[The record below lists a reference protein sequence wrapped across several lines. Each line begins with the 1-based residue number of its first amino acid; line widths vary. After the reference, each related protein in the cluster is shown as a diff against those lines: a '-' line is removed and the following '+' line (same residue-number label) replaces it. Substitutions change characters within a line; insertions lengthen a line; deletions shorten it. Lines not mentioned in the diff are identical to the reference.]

1 MLVFED
7 GNDNTGVTYVNFL
20 IKTIQSISAKIHY
33 VFFTKI
39 LQGGDTASGIVFHN
53 RCSRICG

>member
-1 MLVFED
+1 MMVRELLMPIL
-7 GNDNTGVTYVNFL
+7 L
-20 IKTIQSISAKIHY
+20 IKTVQSISAKMYY

-39 LQGGDTASGIVFHN
+39 LQGGDTACGIDVHK